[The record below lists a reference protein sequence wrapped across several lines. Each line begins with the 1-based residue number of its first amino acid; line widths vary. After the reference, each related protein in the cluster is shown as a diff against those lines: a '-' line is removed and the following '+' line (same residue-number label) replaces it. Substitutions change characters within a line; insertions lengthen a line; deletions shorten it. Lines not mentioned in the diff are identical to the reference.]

1 MDITVKYIYDSTGE
15 IEYAVI
21 PYSIWKKIKKNIT
34 GNKIEKPKEEKKDF
48 DPSEY
53 KGMLSHLNLD
63 IEKELRNMK
72 DQWNTNI

>member
-1 MDITVKYIYDSTGE
+1 MTVNYIYDSKGA
-15 IEYAVI
+15 IEYAII
-21 PYSIWKKIKKNIT
+21 PYAVWKKLKQNISINKNDKIKDND
-34 GNKIEKPKEEKKDF
+34 KDF

-53 KGMLSHLNLD
+53 RGMLSHLNLD